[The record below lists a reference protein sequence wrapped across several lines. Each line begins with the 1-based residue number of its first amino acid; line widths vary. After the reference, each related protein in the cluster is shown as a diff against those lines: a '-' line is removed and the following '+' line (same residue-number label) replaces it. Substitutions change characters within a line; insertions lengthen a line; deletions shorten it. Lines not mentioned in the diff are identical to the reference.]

1 LRALLENLHDRVMS
15 FLVRRR
21 QRESMRAHASVSTQ
35 AIALVLET
43 VETSS
48 FTRVSAHTIPPVV
61 IEPRVRESEFPTE
74 RLSEQSASSL
84 RSTGRARALPAQP
97 AERSG
102 SPPTLPLLV
111 ETTTSAEERETT
123 PPVRESWRVQAAN
136 KAYGAIAPEK
146 AAATA
151 PRCSRRC

>member
-1 LRALLENLHDRVMS
+1 
-15 FLVRRR
+15 
-21 QRESMRAHASVSTQ
+21 MRAHASVSTH

-43 VETSS
+43 VETGT
-48 FTRVSAHTIPPVV
+48 FTRVSAHTLPPIVV
-61 IEPRVRESEFPTE
+61 EPRARDSYDSEVPQQ
-74 RLSEQSASSL
+74 RLSEQSAQHP
-84 RSTGRARALPAQP
+84 PA
-97 AERSG
+97 
-102 SPPTLPLLV
+102 PLLV
-111 ETTTSAEERETT
+111 ETTTSAEDEATS